1 MTQQIHNL
9 KPLKEYRRALRSNG
23 TPEEAMLWK
32 ALRNSQLEGKK
43 FRRQHSIGNYI
54 VDFYCPSEKLV
65 IELDGQPHFNP
76 GTQANDHERDEW
88 LKAQHFKVLR
98 FENYEVRQDVNRV
111 LDAIRNVIVG

>member
-23 TPEEAMLWK
+23 TPEEAMLWN

-54 VDFYCPSEKLV
+54 VDFYCPSEKIV

-76 GTQANDHERDEW
+76 GAQANDFERDEW
-88 LKAQHFKVLR
+88 LRSQHFRVLR
-98 FENYEVRQDVNRV
+98 FENCEVRKDVNRV
-111 LDAIRNVIVG
+111 IEAIRKVIFE

>member
-9 KPLKEYRRALRSNG
+9 KPLKEYRRALRNEG

-54 VDFYCPSEKLV
+54 VDFYCPSEKIV
-65 IELDGQPHFNP
+65 VELDGQPHFNP
-76 GTQANDHERDEW
+76 GAQANDFERDEW
-88 LKAQHFKVLR
+88 LKAQHFRVLR
-98 FENYEVRQDVNRV
+98 FENWEVRQDVNRV
-111 LDAIRNVIVG
+111 LDSIRKTIFE